1 MEIDPTENSV
11 LWAVHE
17 FKVEEECS
25 RFEPIQ
31 LSYMNKYGVRDYWTW
46 TKRNTLQIQTER
58 DTFYR
63 DLGTWGSSGWDANTW
78 DRGTTVF
85 NQIGRTRM
93 TLSTD
98 WISESEALV
107 LEQLFTSPDVKA
119 YINDQWIA
127 VTVSSTTYDQK
138 THAREVN
145 LIRYEIQIEFS
156 VPKMRQRG

>member
-1 MEIDPTENSV
+1 MEEAVENSV

-17 FKVEEECS
+17 FTVNKECS

-31 LSYMNKYGVRDYWTW
+31 ISFMNKYGVRDYFTW
-46 TKRNTLQIQTER
+46 TKRNTLQIVTQR

-63 DLGTWGSSGWDANTW
+63 DLGTWASDTWSVNTW
-78 DRGTTVF
+78 DRGTQVF
-85 NQIGRTRM
+85 NQIGRTQM

-98 WISESEALV
+98 WISQSRALA
-107 LEQLFTSPDVKA
+107 LEQLFTSPDIKA

-127 VTVSSTTYDQK
+127 ATVSSTTYDQK

>member
-1 MEIDPTENSV
+1 MEEDPTENSV

-17 FKVEEECS
+17 FIVTEDCS
-25 RFEPIQ
+25 KFEPIQ
-31 LSYMNKYGVRDYWTW
+31 ISYMNKYGVRDYWTW

-63 DLGTWGSSGWDANTW
+63 DLGTWGSGTWSANSW
-78 DRGTTVF
+78 DRGTQVF
-85 NQIGRTRM
+85 NQIGRTQM

-98 WISESEALV
+98 WISQNDAFA
-107 LEQLFTSPDVKA
+107 LEQLFTSPDIKA

-127 VTVSSTTYDQK
+127 ATVTSTTYDQK

-156 VPKMRQRG
+156 IPKMRQRG